1 MRNKIILL
9 SIAVMMITG
18 VSMAQKADCNNSKK
32 EQATLY
38 GIQDLTPE
46 QEKAIQTI
54 KKDMHSV
61 QKNLKAERDIKE
73 AELNK
78 LLIQDK
84 ADLKA
89 IDAKI
94 DEITAIRAQM
104 EKNRV
109 HANMNIRQLLNE
121 DQKMQFDHKTMGQNK
136 ARCAEGE
143 GQMPENKPCGHNDH
157 QNSGEKA
164 PGNHKEC
171 PHSQDKK

>member
-94 DEITAIRAQM
+94 DEITAIRAQ
-104 EKNRV
+104 
-109 HANMNIRQLLNE
+109 
-121 DQKMQFDHKTMGQNK
+121 
-136 ARCAEGE
+136 
-143 GQMPENKPCGHNDH
+143 
-157 QNSGEKA
+157 
-164 PGNHKEC
+164 
-171 PHSQDKK
+171 